1 MEAITTDVTGLQY
14 LNKSKK
20 LVENLVGIF
29 GSEREESRCFKPIVG
44 ILQRL
49 SFCREP
55 RLQMITLGIIPM
67 IFKVF
72 KS

>member
-1 MEAITTDVTGLQY
+1 ML
-14 LNKSKK
+14 
-20 LVENLVGIF
+20 IF
-29 GSEREESRCFKPIVG
+29 SDEGEDSRCFKPVVG

-55 RLQMITLGIIPM
+55 RLQMINLGIIPM

-72 KS
+72 RNPEISVFTLQFLTAMMMNLSLKK